1 MSAGYYLTGIK
12 EIDSILIG
20 LPLQVDHKVLQA
32 ANYEA
37 AKLVVN
43 AAKGLAPEGPTG
55 NLVDSIGTIKPSFSA
70 SEFIGE
76 THTGPRRGRFK
87 GYAGHFPEY
96 GTKKR
101 NYRGAN
107 RGVMPIDKYMEPAF
121 EKTKNPVQLIITESI
136 GKKLYAFM
144 RRIIRK

>member
-1 MSAGYYLTGIK
+1 MIKYYLTGVK
-12 EIDSILIG
+12 EIDAVLAG

-32 ANYEA
+32 GNFEA
-37 AKLVVN
+37 AKLVVE

-55 NLVDSIGTIKPSFSA
+55 NLVDSIGTVKPSFSA

-87 GYAGHFPEY
+87 GYAGHLVHD

-101 NYRGAN
+101 NYKGAN
-107 RGVMPIDKYMEPAF
+107 RGTMPKNPFMEKAF
-121 EKTKNPVQLIITESI
+121 ERTKDRVEAIITQSI

-144 RRIIRK
+144 RRTIKK